1 MEDDEWNRKITP
13 DDVAY
18 LEEAQ
23 GALRECLDDW
33 ISRFEDLGT
42 LTLSLMLVRTSLEGL
57 VRVEGSSSFRDLVND
72 LISLVMDELNSGE
85 KE

>member
-1 MEDDEWNRKITP
+1 VEQKDHSRRRGLFRGSP
-13 DDVAY
+13 
-18 LEEAQ
+18 
-23 GALRECLDDW
+23 RCFECLDDW